1 MGDPQDSDLE
11 PDTDESGEP
20 GDRPGRRRFGGFG
33 YRPQPG
39 PRSGPTSLFSALD
52 LLRREYG
59 LREPTQTEER
69 FQRAWREAAGPEL
82 ARQAPLM
89 RSRGGELLVE
99 VASAALYHE
108 LVGYR
113 QQDLARRLA
122 DALPPGSFKRLI
134 IRRQS

>member
-1 MGDPQDSDLE
+1 MGDPRDSELE
-11 PDTDESGEP
+11 PDADDSSEA
-20 GDRPGRRRFGGFG
+20 GDQPARRRFGFSG

-59 LREPTQTEER
+59 LREPTQSEER
-69 FQRAWREAAGPEL
+69 FQRAWREVAGPEL
-82 ARQAPLM
+82 ARQAPLI
-89 RSRGGELLVE
+89 RHRGGEFLVE
-99 VASAALYHE
+99 VASTALYHE
-108 LVGYR
+108 LVAYR